1 MSLKLKNF
9 LGYLLCVGLGM
20 ILVLPGWV
28 AKQFGNTPFDQ
39 VIYLWLSDGQG
50 GVTDFSTLFSF
61 FVFMAPPVIIMSFV
75 YWWYQKRLK
84 TNPTYVTKFYK
95 KGTKISLVLKFSLKR
110 ILIFVL
116 VIGIYVFVAYDRHLN
131 IIGFFVDNVKT
142 TDIYET
148 HYVDPK
154 DVTIT
159 FPKKKRNLIYIV
171 LESMETNFSNM
182 NIEDKDVSL
191 IPDLQKLS
199 EDNISFSNTKGFGGA
214 KQVRGTTWT
223 AGSLVGQTSGIPI
236 QISKPNTSFGEEGGF
251 LDGLT
256 TIGEVLEDQGYH
268 NYFLIGSDARFGGR
282 ETYFKT
288 HGNYKIMDIKYYKEI
303 GKIDEDYNVFW
314 GYEDK
319 KLFEHAKEELL
330 EISKE
335 SQPFNLTM
343 LTVDSH
349 FTEGYVD
356 ESCDLIYE
364 ENYPNAIL
372 CSNNKIIEFVNW
384 IKAQDFY
391 ENTTVILSGDHYTMN
406 NVFAQD
412 MNNEERSIFNTF
424 INVDVDTLDT
434 ANFMKRDFSVLDM
447 FPTTLSAIGAKIE
460 GDRLGLGVNLFSQE
474 KTIIEE
480 MGFDELDIELGKR
493 SDFYNN
499 TFFEPKK

>member
-1 MSLKLKNF
+1 M
-9 LGYLLCVGLGM
+9 
-20 ILVLPGWV
+20 
-28 AKQFGNTPFDQ
+28 
-39 VIYLWLSDGQG
+39 
-50 GVTDFSTLFSF
+50 
-61 FVFMAPPVIIMSFV
+61 
-75 YWWYQKRLK
+75 
-84 TNPTYVTKFYK
+84 
-95 KGTKISLVLKFSLKR
+95 
-110 ILIFVL
+110 
-116 VIGIYVFVAYDRHLN
+116 
-131 IIGFFVDNVKT
+131 
-142 TDIYET
+142 
-148 HYVDPK
+148 
-154 DVTIT
+154 
-159 FPKKKRNLIYIV
+159 
-171 LESMETNFSNM
+171 
-182 NIEDKDVSL
+182 
-191 IPDLQKLS
+191 
-199 EDNISFSNTKGFGGA
+199 
-214 KQVRGTTWT
+214 
-223 AGSLVGQTSGIPI
+223 
-236 QISKPNTSFGEEGGF
+236 
-251 LDGLT
+251 
-256 TIGEVLEDQGYH
+256 
-268 NYFLIGSDARFGGR
+268 IGSDARFGGR

-434 ANFMKRDFSVLDM
+434 VNFMKRDFSVLDM